1 MTTSLVRTRYGAEA
15 DLAPVIALHH
25 RCSAQALHRRFHA
38 PVPRVRERLAR
49 QLLLPVG
56 GFSVLAELGEDVV
69 GMAVAGPRSC
79 HDLEVGLLVEDG
91 HQGRSIGTRLLRET
105 AADAARRG
113 YRGLHCLTQPDNE
126 AVLRVVRRA
135 GLVALPT
142 WDDGMLHIEIPLTV
156 AAEVPQPA

>member
-15 DLAPVIALHH
+15 DLASVIAMHH
-25 RCSAQALHRRFHA
+25 RCSPEALHRRFHA
-38 PVPRVRERLAR
+38 PMPRVRERLAH
-49 QLLLPVG
+49 QLVLPDG
-56 GFSVLAELGEDVV
+56 GWSVLAELGEEVV
-69 GMAVAGPRSC
+69 GMAVAGPLSC

-126 AVLRVVRRA
+126 AVLGVVRKA
-135 GLVALPT
+135 GLVALPI
-142 WDDGMLHIEIPLTV
+142 WNDGLLHVEIPLTV